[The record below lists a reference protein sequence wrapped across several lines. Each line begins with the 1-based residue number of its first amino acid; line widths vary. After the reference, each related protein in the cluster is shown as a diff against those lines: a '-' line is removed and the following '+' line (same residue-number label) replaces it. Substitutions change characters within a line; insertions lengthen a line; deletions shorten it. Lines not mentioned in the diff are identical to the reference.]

1 MMIHRHENGMFV
13 REWAPKNPEGA
24 VLFIHGLGESGLC
37 FEHLLMRSELADHRL
52 LVPDLPGYGRSPW
65 TEDDALSLDE
75 QADHLASWL
84 QHLHIPRVIVLGHSM
99 GGVVALL
106 LAERHPGLVSFIID
120 VDGNKSPA
128 DCVFSSQAARYEL
141 RDFVQGGFD
150 TMRNTIF
157 DRGIE
162 DAAQR
167 GYYVSLRLSDPRAYH
182 RNSLDL
188 MEISETETM
197 AGRLAKLDIPSV
209 YIAGVPGGVSAHSRQ
224 LLQGAKVPIRDISP
238 SGHWPF
244 IDQTEDFLSLLVEI
258 LHNQPR

>member
-1 MMIHRHENGMFV
+1 MINHRFEDGMFV
-13 REWAPKNPEGA
+13 RQRAPESPLGTL
-24 VLFIHGLGESGLC
+24 LFVHGLGESGLC
-37 FEHLLMRSELADHRL
+37 FEHLLERSELSDYRL

-65 TEDDALSLDE
+65 IKGAALSLEE

-84 QHLHIPRVIVLGHSM
+84 DRLQTGPVMVLGHSM

-106 LAERHPGLVSFIID
+106 LAERHPQLVSFIID

-128 DCVFSSQAARYEL
+128 DCVFSSQAARYGL
-141 RDFVQGGFD
+141 QVFAATGFD
-150 TMRNTIF
+150 EMRETIF
-157 DRGIE
+157 HRGIE

-188 MEISETETM
+188 MKISETETM
-197 AGRLAKLDIPSV
+197 ADRLADLSVPSV
-209 YIAGVPGGVSAHSRQ
+209 YIAGVPGGVSSHSRK
-224 LLQGAKVPIRDISP
+224 LLQSASVPLHDISP

-244 IDQTEDFLSLLVEI
+244 IDQREDFLSLLTE
-258 LHNQPR
+258 LLRR